1 MAIRL
6 GSPLVSKLQKR
17 YWTLPQA
24 QGKPLIF
31 AIENLH
37 AGALHFGDTT
47 LRNYL
52 FGLSALWYHDASG
65 KLIIT
70 HKPIDKHK
78 AGTKEIPSGFFAQAD
93 AENVSAVLF
102 SNSGTIP
109 KFNRMGH
116 QGPYHSDAV
125 RMIRWG
131 TSYRPDPNS
140 AWPEMFLYE
149 VGDPS
154 QGLESWREGTV
165 LFLNP
170 RAKHPLPR
178 GWLGASAEEYLTD

>member
-1 MAIRL
+1 MSLSKSAHRWGLDRRRPGPRQLICFSSKFNVFAPSELGPEWRL
-6 GSPLVSKLQKR
+6 R
-17 YWTLPQA
+17 
-24 QGKPLIF
+24 
-31 AIENLH
+31 H
-37 AGALHFGDTT
+37 
-47 LRNYL
+47 
-52 FGLSALWYHDASG
+52 
-65 KLIIT
+65 T
-70 HKPIDKHK
+70 HKQIDKHK
-78 AGTKEIPSGFFAQAD
+78 SGTKEIPSGFFAQPD

-116 QGPYHSDAV
+116 QGAYHRHAV

-131 TSYRPDPNS
+131 TSYRFDPNS

-170 RAKHPLPR
+170 RAKHPVPR
-178 GWLGASAEEYLTD
+178 GWLGASAEEYCRMAGSG